1 MSKMKGLDA
10 AKEAALHQQLYLI
23 LRECIKSGVFP
34 PGQKLP
40 SERHLA
46 AEYGVSRTTV
56 QQALRWLSDEGSVY
70 SRPGSGYYVARPSN
84 DPQLHLVDF
93 PEQMQADN
101 LSYTTHVLE
110 QRVISTDFMIS
121 QNLNL
126 PQGEQVILI
135 RNLRLVYG
143 APICIETNYLP
154 LALFPDFLNLE
165 VESVHKVLEEHY
177 GVRLSQGTQTVHALL
192 ATPEEC
198 ELLQE
203 SPPLAVLVIRRRTLD
218 WRQKVILYSTSIF
231 KGEHYRLRMT
241 LRRDWGKALN
251 GR

>member
-1 MSKMKGLDA
+1 MSKAKRLDA

-23 LRECIKSGVFP
+23 LRECIKSGVFV
-34 PGQKLP
+34 PGQRLP

-56 QQALRWLSDEGSVY
+56 QRALRWLSDEGSIY
-70 SRPGSGYYVARPSN
+70 SRPGSGYYVALPTN
-84 DPQLHLVDF
+84 DPRLHLVDF

-101 LSYTTHVLE
+101 LSYVTRVLE
-110 QRVISTDFMIS
+110 QRVISADFMIS

-126 PQGEQVILI
+126 PQGEQIILI
-135 RNLRLVYG
+135 QNLRLVYDT
-143 APICIETNYLP
+143 PICIETNYLP
-154 LALFPDFLNLE
+154 LALFPDFLDLE
-165 VESVHKVLEEHY
+165 VESVHKALEEHY

-198 ELLQE
+198 ELLQA
-203 SPPLAVLVIRRRTLD
+203 SSPLAVLVIRRRTLD
-218 WRQKVILYSTSIF
+218 WHQKVILYSVSVF

-241 LRRDWGKALN
+241 LRRN
-251 GR
+251 